1 MSYTVEFLPMAL
13 SDVQDVKIYL
23 SQYYES
29 TVDKF
34 IGNLKDK
41 VIQIKQNPL
50 MHETYQD
57 DTFFRRA
64 VVENYLVF
72 YNVDETEE
80 IVRIYRVLH
89 GSRDLRHYLS
99 RA

>member
-13 SDVQDVKIYL
+13 SDVRDIKIYL

-34 IGNLKDK
+34 ISNLKDK
-41 VIQIKQNPL
+41 VGQIKENPL
-50 MHETYQD
+50 MHEIYQE

-72 YNVDETEE
+72 YNVDEAEE
-80 IVRIYRVLH
+80 IVRIYRILH
-89 GSRDLRHYLS
+89 GSRDLRHYLN